1 MEEWEVGLG
10 GGNLLLKQIPWR
22 IHPRLWTNSLAPPA
36 LTFLVLLF
44 HDDLD
49 RGATSSL
56 GFEVPGDELQG
67 GTENGGC
74 GGSRWLPAHRFPRAL
89 VL

>member
-22 IHPRLWTNSLAPPA
+22 IHLRLRTNSQAPPA

-44 HDDLD
+44 HDNLD
-49 RGATSSL
+49 RGATSSF

-74 GGSRWLPAHRFPRAL
+74 SGSRWLPAHRFPRAL